1 MNSDTLGVIR
11 RTEEGIEVEP
21 LEGEGAA
28 LIQEVKEREGK
39 KRVTI
44 KSAVPEG
51 CSMEPDVPAEL
62 ALCATLQDLRAARM
76 GKMDLTL
83 LLKRLA
89 TREVLRQSYKR
100 EGLTAKV
107 SDEIRKLRE
116 GETP

>member
-1 MNSDTLGVIR
+1 LPSEPLAIIR

-28 LIQEVKEREGK
+28 LIREVKERQGK

-51 CSMEPDVPAEL
+51 CPMEPEVPAEL

-76 GKMDLTL
+76 GKMDLTF

-89 TREVLRQSYKR
+89 AREVLRQAYEK
-100 EGLTAKV
+100 EGLTEKV

-116 GETP
+116 GGTP